1 MVDYSIATQIRPV
14 QMPNVGEMYGQIQNI
29 QLNRMRMAEAQETAQ
44 ERNALRELAAT
55 GTDLYSP
62 EGLARLRQVAP
73 TLAPRLEQAGV
84 AMMRE
89 RRAAE
94 KDASEIA
101 ANRIRIQRD
110 LLPSVTNADQYR
122 EWRAATVAALP
133 GLANQ
138 IPAEY
143 SPDAVRRLMLSA
155 DRALQQ
161 HYVSQEGGGQR
172 RVIGI
177 DPVSQQATV
186 VPGSEMASPE
196 RLQVVPL
203 TGGGVGFA
211 SPSQGT
217 FSVGREVPFGAAPPT
232 VPQPTAP
239 AAGAPAA
246 GARVP
251 TSQST
256 DLLAI
261 DSAIRRAEGT
271 GRNPRSS
278 AQGQY
283 QFTDGTFVQEF
294 RRAFP
299 DAAQGRSDQDILRF
313 RNAPLQDGRRIEDVL
328 GPAFTQRNAQT
339 LQQAGFEPVG
349 GNVYLAHHFGANGAV
364 NLLRADPS
372 TPMERLVSP
381 QVIEANPFLR
391 GATAGQ
397 ITQWASN
404 AVDYGPGE
412 ARRLL
417 DASRTGAPN
426 ALALAGPRNA
436 MAAAPAPRATPTTL
450 ADLQARQ
457 LELEMAKLRGQNVV
471 RREEQ
476 PARVEEAGQIAG
488 AQAQAQADVRG
499 AEEERKRQR
508 GRESIESVLR
518 DMATT
523 YGRLDELGGIPSER
537 RSGLANVP
545 AYLAGT
551 APGQEVGKA
560 LGTQTQTQRNQ
571 IQASVRQLLTAI
583 KNATG
588 MSAQEMNSNVE
599 LQQLLA
605 AVSSPTQSIE
615 SVRGILSSIS
625 RQYGLGQLT
634 FPEPT
639 APPAAAPREQV
650 PGPRRGAAA
659 PAASPAGAAPT
670 LEQFL
675 AAARRA
681 NPGAT
686 DQQLTD
692 FWNRTYGGR

>member
-1 MVDYSIATQIRPV
+1 MVDNTIALQVRPF

-29 QLNRMRMAEAQETAQ
+29 QLNRMRMAEAQEMTQ

-143 SPDAVRRLMLSA
+143 SPDVVQRLMLSA

-172 RVIGI
+172 RVIAI
-177 DPVSQQATV
+177 SPVTQQATV
-186 VPGSEMASPE
+186 VPGSEMEVPE
-196 RLQVVPL
+196 RPQVVPL
-203 TGGGVGFA
+203 TGGGVAFA
-211 SPSQGT
+211 RPGSET
-217 FSVGREVPFGAAPPT
+217 FSVGREVPAGGAAPT
-232 VPQPTAP
+232 APTAP
-239 AAGAPAA
+239 VSGAPAA

-299 DAAQGRSDQDILRF
+299 DVAQGRSDQDILRF
-313 RNAPLQDGRRIEDVL
+313 RNAPLQDGRRIEDIL

-339 LQQAGFEPVG
+339 LQQAGFQPVG
-349 GNVYLAHHFGANGAV
+349 GNVYLAHHFGANGAI

-417 DASRTGAPN
+417 DASRQGNPN
-426 ALALAGPRNA
+426 ALVLAGPRNA
-436 MAAAPAPRATPTTL
+436 MAAPQQRPPTTL
-450 ADLQARQ
+450 AEVQEQALLRQLTQRRGEQAVAREDQPGRVAEAGETAEAQAR
-457 LELEMAKLRGQNVV
+457 ARAVV
-471 RREEQ
+471 EREE
-476 PARVEEAGQIAG
+476 
-488 AQAQAQADVRG
+488 
-499 AEEERKRQR
+499 AEQTRQR
-508 GRESIESVLR
+508 GRAQVDSVLR
-518 DMATT
+518 DMLEQ
-523 YGRLDELGGIPSER
+523 YDRLERLGGITSES
-537 RSGLANVP
+537 RSPLTNIP
-545 AYLAGT
+545 AWLSST
-551 APGQEVGKA
+551 QVGQIGGRAVA
-560 LGTQTQTQRNQ
+560 TQSQGARNQ
-571 IQASVRQLLTAI
+571 LTSFQNQLLQAF
-583 KNATG
+583 KSATG
-588 MSAQEMNSNVE
+588 MTSKEADSNADVMR
-599 LQQLLA
+599 LLA
-605 AVSSPTQSIE
+605 AMSDPTMSIE
-615 SVRGILSSIS
+615 SVRGILQSFS
-625 RQYGLGQLT
+625 RRYGLGELPI
-634 FPEPT
+634 PEPT
-639 APPAAAPREQV
+639 APPAAAPSREQT

-659 PAASPAGAAPT
+659 PAAPAPGAAPT

-675 AAARRA
+675 AAARREPRNA
-681 NPGAT
+681 GVS

-692 FWNRTYGGR
+692 YFNRTYGGR

>member
-122 EWRAATVAALP
+122 EWRAATIAALP

-143 SPDAVRRLMLSA
+143 SPDVVRRLMLSA

-172 RVIGI
+172 RVIAI
-177 DPVSQQATV
+177 NPVTQQATV
-186 VPGSEMASPE
+186 VPGSEMEVPE
-196 RLQVVPL
+196 RPQVVPL
-203 TGGGVGFA
+203 TGGGVAFA
-211 SPSQGT
+211 RPGSET
-217 FSVGREVPFGAAPPT
+217 FSVGREVPAGGAAPT
-232 VPQPTAP
+232 APTAP
-239 AAGAPAA
+239 VSGAPAA

-299 DAAQGRSDQDILRF
+299 DVAQGRSDQDILRF
-313 RNAPLQDGRRIEDVL
+313 RNAPLQDGRRIEDIL

-339 LQQAGFEPVG
+339 LQQAGFQPVG
-349 GNVYLAHHFGANGAV
+349 GNVYLAHHFGANGAI
-364 NLLRADPS
+364 NLLRADPN

-436 MAAAPAPRATPTTL
+436 MAAPPAPRAAPTTL
-450 ADLQARQ
+450 AEVQEQALARQ
-457 LELEMAKLRGQNVV
+457 LLQRRGEQAVA
-471 RREEQ
+471 REDQ
-476 PARVEEAGQIAG
+476 PARVVEAGETAE
-488 AQAQAQADVRG
+488 AQARG
-499 AEEERKRQR
+499 RAVVEREEREQTRRR
-508 GRESIESVLR
+508 GQESIESVLR
-518 DMATT
+518 DMVTA
-523 YGRLDELGGIPSER
+523 YARLDELGGIPSER

-571 IQASVRQLLTAI
+571 IRASVRQLLTAI

-639 APPAAAPREQV
+639 APPPAAAPSREQV

-659 PAASPAGAAPT
+659 PAAPAAGAAPT

-675 AAARRA
+675 AAARRS
-681 NPGAT
+681 NPGVS

-692 FWNRTYGGR
+692 YYNRTYGGR